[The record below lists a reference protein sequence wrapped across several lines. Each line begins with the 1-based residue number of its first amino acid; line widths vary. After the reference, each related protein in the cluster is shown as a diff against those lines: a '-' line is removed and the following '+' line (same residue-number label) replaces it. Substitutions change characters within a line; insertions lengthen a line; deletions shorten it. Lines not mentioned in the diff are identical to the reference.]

1 MITTS
6 KVALSFAGLAV
17 IGSAAVLWVHFGTV
31 ILFDM
36 ASSALSY
43 CF

>member
-1 MITTS
+1 MITTA
-6 KVALSFAGLAV
+6 KVALSFAGLAIV
-17 IGSAAVLWVHFGTV
+17 GSAVVLWAHFGTV

-36 ASSALSY
+36 ASAAFSY

>member
-1 MITTS
+1 MTTTA
-6 KVALSFAGLAV
+6 KVALSFAGLAA
-17 IGSAAVLWVHFGTV
+17 IGSAAVLWAHFGTV

-36 ASSALSY
+36 ASSAMRY

>member
-1 MITTS
+1 MTTTV
-6 KVALSFAGLAV
+6 KTALSLAGLAI
-17 IGSAAVLWVHFGTV
+17 IGSAAVMWAHFGTV